1 MRRFAVLA
9 ALTFS
14 IPIAISLSLSMGVMR
29 VNPISAFLMLLG
41 QECDPITQAVVWG
54 IRLPRALMALI
65 AGSALALAGAALQGA
80 LRNPLVS
87 PFTLGVSSGAS
98 FGAALAIVL
107 GIRLVGAGP
116 YIIMINAFIFALIAS
131 AVTMAIA
138 KLKGLTSESV
148 ILAGIAMMYLFSALV
163 TILQYIAGE
172 HQLRALVYWLMGD
185 LALANWQRVTLAF
198 LALIACIPLLKC
210 AWDLNALIMG
220 EEVAKSL
227 GTEPGRTRLICV
239 MLSSLIVAIVICQ
252 TGPIGFICL
261 VSPHIAR
268 FLLGADYRFSM
279 IGSALIGA
287 LLLILSDTVAR
298 VVIAPVELP
307 VGVVTSLMGVPFFI
321 HLLIR
326 VKRRTWL

>member
-14 IPIAISLSLSMGVMR
+14 IPVAFSLSLSVGVMKA
-29 VNPISAFLMLLG
+29 NPISAFLMLLG
-41 QECDPITQAVVWG
+41 QEGDPITQAVVWG
-54 IRLPRALMALI
+54 IRLPRTLMALI

-107 GIRLVGAGP
+107 GIELAGVGP
-116 YIIMINAFIFALIAS
+116 YLITINAFIFALIAL
-131 AVTMAIA
+131 AVVMVLA
-138 KLKGLTSESV
+138 KLKGMTSESV

-163 TILQYIAGE
+163 TLLEYIAGE
-172 HQLRALVYWLMGD
+172 WQLRTLVYWLMGD
-185 LALANWQRVTLAF
+185 LALANWRRVTLA
-198 LALIACIPLLKC
+198 LPALIAYIPLLKY

-227 GTEPGRTRLICV
+227 GTEPGRTRLICA
-239 MLSSLIVAIVICQ
+239 MLSSLIVAIVVCA

-261 VSPHIAR
+261 V
-268 FLLGADYRFSM
+268 
-279 IGSALIGA
+279 
-287 LLLILSDTVAR
+287 
-298 VVIAPVELP
+298 
-307 VGVVTSLMGVPFFI
+307 
-321 HLLIR
+321 
-326 VKRRTWL
+326 